1 MRMAVRYRLAVAMRR
16 LIALSM
22 LCPPRLVI
30 SRLAWPS
37 WMVGIRSMPCAS
49 RLRWSMRTPSGSM
62 RLHCLAQSARSRSR
76 NSVESKGLFDTS
88 TRFQTLRFLAPV
100 FCSPVAGS
108 MTGIRSPFW

>member
-16 LIALSM
+16 LIALRM

-37 WMVGIRSMPCAS
+37 WMVGIRSMPA
-49 RLRWSMRTPSGSM
+49 PQAAVVDAHASGSM